1 MSRSRPAN
9 REEFRNFC
17 LRSLGWPVVKI
28 NLDED
33 QIQDRIDYSLQYYW
47 DYHFD
52 GSEKVYY
59 SYVIQDKDVP
69 GHVSEIEIANS
80 GISYQNTDTVVITA
94 NTASNTGRD
103 AVASIV
109 TDANGSITSVAISN
123 TGTDYRMPP
132 TVTVSSN
139 TGANAVLVGYNGGYV
154 PMPQNVIGVV
164 NLFPIGGA
172 LQSQNMFNIRYQI
185 ALNDLYALSSV
196 SMLPYYLAKYQI
208 DFIQHILV
216 GQQPIRY
223 NRHKN
228 KAYLDMDWQRD
239 APGNMLIIEAYE
251 KVDPDLYPDVYNDRW
266 LQRYCAAQIKK
277 VWAESM
283 KKFGKVPLM
292 GGQYFDAQVLHNEAI
307 TEITQ
312 LEAEM
317 INSYS
322 IPVVDMIG

>member
-9 REEFRNFC
+9 RQEFRDFC
-17 LRSLGWPVVKI
+17 LRELGWPVVKI

-33 QIQDRIDYSLQYYW
+33 QIQDRIDYCLQYYW

-52 GSEKVYY
+52 GSEKIYY
-59 SYVIQDKDVP
+59 SYVIQDKDTP
-69 GHVSEIEIANS
+69 GHVSEIEVAN
-80 GISYQNTDTVVITA
+80 GGEGYQNTDTVLITA
-94 NTASNTGRD
+94 NTASNTGHD
-103 AVASIV
+103 AAATLT
-109 TDANGSITSVAISN
+109 TDANGTITSVAVSN

-154 PMPQNVIGVV
+154 PMPQDIIGVV

-185 ALNDLYALSSV
+185 ALNDLYTLSSV

-208 DFIQHILV
+208 DFIQHLLV

-228 KAYLDMDWQRD
+228 KCYLDMDWQRD
-239 APGNMLIIEAYE
+239 APGNMLIIEGYE
-251 KVDPDLYPDVYNDRW
+251 KIDPDRYPDVWNDRW
-266 LQRYCAAQIKK
+266 LIRYCSSHIKR
-277 VWAESM
+277 VWAQSM
-283 KKFGKVPLM
+283 KKFGRVPMM
-292 GGQYFDAQVLHNEAI
+292 GGTYFDAQVMYNEAVA
-307 TEITQ
+307 EIEA
-312 LEAEM
+312 LEREM
-317 INSYS
+317 IDSYS
-322 IPVVDMIG
+322 IPVCDMLG